1 MIKDYK
7 PAEWKSYD
15 FYELVFDDGKCNGF
29 AFSCDENGNFEL
41 TDEQRENYEFAMS
54 HPEKFK
60 RFNQV
65 VKFTNR
71 YKENASGICGC
82 GKRIELYDEYLGA
95 CECPHCGQWYN
106 LFGQRLRHP
115 DEWEDR
121 LW

>member
-7 PAEWKSYD
+7 PAEWKNYD
-15 FYELVFDDGKCNGF
+15 FYELVFDDGKGNGF
-29 AFSCDENGNFEL
+29 AFACDENGNLKL

-65 VKFTNR
+65 VKFTDR

-106 LFGQRLRHP
+106 LFGQRLKHP
-115 DEWEDR
+115 DEWEGK
-121 LW
+121 L